1 MTAPSAFARELGL
14 RYPIVQG
21 PMNGASPPALAVAV
35 SNAGALGS
43 CAAALFSPA
52 VILERVQQIRAQTAA
67 PFNINLFLLD
77 EQHPDLAELKRAQHL
92 LRPFREALGLSEPPI
107 PTQFAENNRDQ
118 IAALLEAAPPVASF
132 TFGVL
137 PRATVTQ
144 FKKAGSR
151 VIGTATTVAEARTW
165 EEAGADFVCV
175 SGSEAGGHRP
185 TFLGDIE
192 QSCVGL
198 MALLPQVVA
207 AVKIPV
213 IAAGGIMN
221 GRGIAAARLLG
232 AQAAQLGTAFL
243 CSPESGIAEAWRAAL
258 RNAGDDSTR
267 LTRAFS
273 GRPARGIVN
282 DFMRQMRAEEAQI
295 LPYPV
300 QNALTGDIRQAAAKA
315 GRGEFMSLWAGQGVG
330 LARPMPAA
338 ELVAT
343 LAAELEAL

>member
-92 LRPFREALGLSEPPI
+92 LRPFREALGLSEPPM
-107 PTQFAENNRDQ
+107 PAQFAENNRDQ
-118 IAALLEAAPPVASF
+118 IAALLEAAPPVVSF

-151 VIGTATTVAEARTW
+151 VIGTATTVAEARAW

-175 SGSEAGGHRP
+175 SGAEAGGHRP

-198 MALLPQVVA
+198 MALLPQVAA
-207 AVKIPV
+207 AVKIPA

-221 GRGIAAARLLG
+221 G
-232 AQAAQLGTAFL
+232 
-243 CSPESGIAEAWRAAL
+243 
-258 RNAGDDSTR
+258 
-267 LTRAFS
+267 
-273 GRPARGIVN
+273 RGIVN

-343 LAAELEAL
+343 LAAELEAV